1 MKQIIVLRIFVDKD
15 DNSIMYN
22 VGDKPEGFD
31 EARINQLIERG
42 LVKAVDPKEVDLSGN
57 HKSVVAQIKECEN
70 VESLQNNLKMET
82 ESEKPRAGVTT
93 ALKERIAILSK

>member
-70 VESLQNNLKMET
+70 VESLQNNLKNGNRKRET
-82 ESEKPRAGVTT
+82 KSGSNNC
-93 ALKERIAILSK
+93 LKGTYRNTI